1 MKKKKI
7 NTDYGKIQSV
17 SGYKKVNTCHAHDV
31 LVARYVAEISIAE
44 ESQLKSLE
52 HASRGMFVLHLA
64 G

>member
-7 NTDYGKIQSV
+7 NTAYGKIQSI
-17 SGYKKVNTCHAHDV
+17 SGYKKVNTCHAHDI

-44 ESQLKSLE
+44 ESRLKSQE
-52 HASRGMFVLHLA
+52 HASTCMFVLHLA

>member
-7 NTDYGKIQSV
+7 NAAYGKIQSI
-17 SGYKKVNTCHAHDV
+17 SGYKNVNTCHAHDV

-44 ESQLKSLE
+44 ESRLKSQE
-52 HASRGMFVLHLA
+52 HSGTGMFVLHLA

>member
-7 NTDYGKIQSV
+7 NTAYGNIQSI
-17 SGYKKVNTCHAHDV
+17 SGYKKVKTCHAHDL

-44 ESQLKSLE
+44 ESRIKLQE
-52 HASRGMFVLHLA
+52 HASTGMFVLHLA